1 LLLPPLVL
9 FVLVEDGE
17 PDVAPVVSPLVEV
30 LVDPLVPVD
39 PLVLGEAVVDVSP
52 LLLVLP
58 LGWLMLPELS
68 GLVLLGVWVVDP
80 VAPPV
85 VELEPELLGV

>member
-1 LLLPPLVL
+1 
-9 FVLVEDGE
+9 
-17 PDVAPVVSPLVEV
+17 
-30 LVDPLVPVD
+30 
-39 PLVLGEAVVDVSP
+39 VLGEAVEFEVSP

-68 GLVLLGVWVVDP
+68 GVVLPLGVWLLDP

-85 VELEPELLGV
+85 VELGVEVLGV